1 MAEQVCPMKISVPAM
16 PTAQIKIV
24 GHVSIDRDFGK
35 SAIKVNKGSR
45 VLGHTESH
53 NRSGAVLERT
63 AQALTILTEMPPLSA
78 LSALVK
84 LKSPKSFTA
93 YL

>member
-1 MAEQVCPMKISVPAM
+1 MKISVPAM

-24 GHVSIDRDFGK
+24 GDVSIDRDFGE

-45 VLGHTESH
+45 VRGHTEFH

-63 AQALTILTEMPPLSA
+63 AQALIILTEMPLQLAQSA
-78 LSALVK
+78 VVNSRH
-84 LKSPKSFTA
+84 TQT
-93 YL
+93 